1 MYDRKVLT
9 YDFKSYAILQWPI
22 FLQLRSSASSPF
34 SGGEENKE
42 DAVKVFES
50 NSAVHASSSNG
61 WDSLAEGYEALGD
74 VAWL

>member
-1 MYDRKVLT
+1 VANIPSVAEFGILTVL
-9 YDFKSYAILQWPI
+9 W
-22 FLQLRSSASSPF
+22 R
-34 SGGEENKE
+34 EENKE